1 MFTTL
6 SSYVGR
12 IRYAE
17 VIDVALCIEA
27 SQMEK
32 KAFRVANKKP
42 KLWGSFL
49 GGSGSS
55 RGFDYQSPQRNT
67 EDSATSS
74 GLSPMSISTSRS
86 YARGVSNPGVQGS
99 RQTG

>member
-42 KLWGSFL
+42 KL
-49 GGSGSS
+49 
-55 RGFDYQSPQRNT
+55 
-67 EDSATSS
+67 
-74 GLSPMSISTSRS
+74 
-86 YARGVSNPGVQGS
+86 
-99 RQTG
+99 